1 MNLHFSVEDIAF
13 RAQARDWLHE
23 HVPRER
29 RPHAGPAARAYD
41 LAWQAL
47 QHEAGW
53 AGISWPKEYGGL
65 GLSLTR
71 RLVELHGGNISLES
85 DPGRGSVFT
94 FRLPLAGIEVLNGHR
109 HNRILLVEDNAS
121 NRDLAKMVLLGSGF
135 DVDIAVDGEEGLH
148 KVRSKV
154 YDLVLMDVELP
165 GMDGL
170 TLTRMLKADP
180 KTAGV
185 PVVALTANAMKGNE
199 QEALAAGC
207 SGYITKPIEVANFV
221 KRISTFIEVPV

>member
-1 MNLHFSVEDIAF
+1 M
-13 RAQARDWLHE
+13 
-23 HVPRER
+23 
-29 RPHAGPAARAYD
+29 
-41 LAWQAL
+41 
-47 QHEAGW
+47 
-53 AGISWPKEYGGL
+53 
-65 GLSLTR
+65 
-71 RLVELHGGNISLES
+71 
-85 DPGRGSVFT
+85 
-94 FRLPLAGIEVLNGHR
+94 LNGHR

-180 KTAGV
+180 KTVRRTGGR
-185 PVVALTANAMKGNE
+185 PHRECDEGQRTG
-199 QEALAAGC
+199 
-207 SGYITKPIEVANFV
+207 
-221 KRISTFIEVPV
+221 STRGRLLRLHHQTN

>member
-1 MNLHFSVEDIAF
+1 
-13 RAQARDWLHE
+13 
-23 HVPRER
+23 
-29 RPHAGPAARAYD
+29 
-41 LAWQAL
+41 
-47 QHEAGW
+47 
-53 AGISWPKEYGGL
+53 
-65 GLSLTR
+65 
-71 RLVELHGGNISLES
+71 
-85 DPGRGSVFT
+85 
-94 FRLPLAGIEVLNGHR
+94 
-109 HNRILLVEDNAS
+109 DNAS